1 MADNTRCHAHYSLFN
16 RFNCPSHDHPSPKRR
31 FIMPENP
38 YDRPC
43 HQIMRL
49 LPSFHRH
56 HWGCTST
63 PTPTEANQAQCHDNM
78 APSSLHGSEDSNG
91 RVDELISILSAMK
104 MSESRGA
111 SYDPAG
117 KFTYHAERLHGEQ
130 LLDGEQPYDD
140 HAKKEN
146 ASLVDETC
154 RAKMMDWHTKVSG
167 CCSLLWYL
175 YRWYPSLNTYSPSCY
190 ITAPMIRWSTTL
202 RSTEA

>member
-1 MADNTRCHAHYSLFN
+1 
-16 RFNCPSHDHPSPKRR
+16 
-31 FIMPENP
+31 MPENP